1 MSVRTARIAVVAVL
15 SLLTLAGCGFGD
27 PPPAGMLITNNTN
40 EPLAISIGT
49 SPPRYTERPGDTLNF
64 SLSGR
69 EGDCT
74 QWVLRATTSDGVVA
88 AQTGPPV
95 CSGDHWTITQGELDK
110 ARQDAGVPAPTPTPT
125 PS

>member
-1 MSVRTARIAVVAVL
+1 MSGRAARIAMVALL

-27 PPPAGMLITNNTN
+27 PPPAGMSITNDTS

-49 SPPRYTERPGDTLNF
+49 SPPRYTEHPGDTLGF
-64 SLSGR
+64 ALSGR

-95 CSGDHWTITQGELDK
+95 CSGDHWTITRAELDK
-110 ARQDAGVPAPTPTPT
+110 AREDAGVQALTPT

>member
-1 MSVRTARIAVVAVL
+1 MSGRAARITVVVVL
-15 SLLTLAGCGFGD
+15 SLLTLAGCDLGD
-27 PPPAGMLITNNTN
+27 PPPAGMSITNNTN

-49 SPPRYTERPGDTLNF
+49 GPPRYTERPGV
-64 SLSGR
+64 SLGFALGGR

-95 CSGDHWTITQGELDK
+95 CSGDHWTITQAELDQ

-125 PS
+125 